1 MSEHDENEILGANEN
16 FDSLLDSID
25 TKVDSMSEGATEE
38 EKKENKK
45 KLKEQILVQAG
56 LGKNVLEKNI
66 DVVMHESMMPYSE
79 HVIMD
84 RALPRVE
91 DGLKPCQRRIL
102 YSMHELSL
110 TPDKPFRKCAKIVGD
125 VLGRYHPHGDS
136 SVYGALVRMAQD
148 FNMKERLVDGHG
160 NFGSIDGDGAA
171 AYRYTEARLSPIAL
185 EILKDIDKNTVQWQ
199 LNFDDTLEEPVTLPC
214 RFPNLLVNGANGI
227 AVGLATNIP
236 THNLAE
242 TISAC
247 VALID
252 NPDMELDEI
261 MKYIKGPDFP
271 TGGYIIAGDELKKAY
286 ETGKGKIV
294 MCARIHVEGN
304 GNDKKNIIIDEIPY
318 QVNKATLLEK
328 IADLRESKKDLLG
341 AIYEVCDE
349 SDRNGMRAVI
359 RVKKDGDVNA
369 IINYLMK
376 YTDLQTSFGI
386 NMVVIADGKPQQL
399 GLKQILT
406 YYVNYQREVV
416 YKRTKYDLDQA
427 KEREHILQGLVIAV
441 RNIDEVVAIIK
452 KSSSTSEA
460 KVRLRERFDLSDR
473 QAQAILDMRLARLT
487 SLEIIKLETELL
499 EIEEL
504 IRKLSAIVASKKAQF
519 DVVKDEMLEI
529 RKKYKEARKSEIIS
543 SLDEYSI
550 SSSNTARPAE
560 NVVITISD
568 KGNVKSMTARHVAG
582 SHKAWTDRSGV
593 HEAYIDMLQTISTKQ
608 LLFFTNLGNAY
619 KIDASLIPDLK
630 WHDKG
635 PLFEKIVPLAAKN
648 ERPVKVIELD
658 GDFSKQPDLLF
669 FTTGGMIKKSAI
681 SEYNVAKTSFQAV
694 KLKDGDELLNVE
706 SDKPD
711 TTILFITKQGMS
723 LNCEKSDI
731 PLQGRVSG
739 GVKGM
744 MLADGDA
751 VVFVSQIEKNSSVI
765 IASNTAYAKCVM
777 TGEIDVLA
785 RYRKGVKIFDL
796 KGDASSGSEIV
807 GAGLKA
813 ENADVVFIIDDTES
827 ACISASA
834 IPEDTRTSKG
844 SKVSVENKKILKI
857 VVRK

>member
-1 MSEHDENEILGANEN
+1 MSDNDEILGGGNEN
-16 FDSLLDSID
+16 FDLGALDTEIENQ
-25 TKVDSMSEGATEE
+25 VQGATEQ

-45 KLKEQILVQAG
+45 KLKEQILVSAG

-102 YSMHELSL
+102 YSMYELGLS
-110 TPDKPFRKCAKIVGD
+110 PDKPFRKCAKIVGD

-148 FNMKERLVDGHG
+148 FNMKECLVDGHG

-185 EILKDIDKNTVQWQ
+185 ELLRDIDKDTVRWQ

-236 THNLAE
+236 THNLNEA
-242 TISAC
+242 ISAC
-247 VALID
+247 IALID
-252 NPDMELDEI
+252 NPDLSLEEL
-261 MKYIKGPDFP
+261 MKHIKGPDFP
-271 TGGYIIAGDELKKAY
+271 TGGYIIAGEELKQAY
-286 ETGKGKIV
+286 KTGKGKIILR
-294 MCARIHVEGN
+294 ARMHVEGK
-304 GNDKKNIIIDEIPY
+304 GEDKQNIVIDEIPY
-318 QVNKATLLEK
+318 QVNKAALLQK
-328 IADLRESKKDLLG
+328 IADLRDSKKDILG
-341 AIYEVCDE
+341 GIYEVCDE

-359 RVKKDGDVNA
+359 RIKKDADANS
-369 IINYLMK
+369 IINYLLK

-399 GLKQILT
+399 GLKEILT
-406 YYVNYQREVV
+406 YYVNYQRDVV
-416 YKRTKYDLDQA
+416 YRRTKFDLDQA
-427 KEREHILQGLVIAV
+427 KERQHILQGLVIAV

-452 KSSSTSEA
+452 KSNSSSEA

-504 IRKLSAIVASKKAQF
+504 IRKLSVIVASKKAQF
-519 DVVKDEMLEI
+519 DVVKDELLDI
-529 RKKYKEARKSEIIS
+529 RKKYKEARKSEIIAS
-543 SLDEYSI
+543 VDEYSVT
-550 SSSNTARPAE
+550 SSNTTRPTENIVVTLAE
-560 NVVITISD
+560 N
-568 KGNVKSMTARHVAG
+568 GNVKSMTARHVAG
-582 SHKAWTDRSGV
+582 TSRAWADRSGV
-593 HEAYIDMLQTISTKQ
+593 HEAYTDMLQTTTAAN
-608 LLFFTNLGNAY
+608 LLFITNLGNVHKMEA
-619 KIDASLIPDLK
+619 ALIPDCK

-635 PLFEKIVPLAAKN
+635 IPFEKIVPTIAKG
-648 ERPVKVIELD
+648 EKPVKVLELPED
-658 GDFSKQPDLLF
+658 TAGKPDLLF
-669 FTTGGMIKKSAI
+669 FTRDGMIKKSAM
-681 SEYNVAKTSFQAV
+681 SEYSVNKTTFVGV
-694 KLKDGDELLNVE
+694 KLKEDDELINVE
-706 SDKPD
+706 LDKPD
-711 TTILFITKQGMS
+711 TTLLFISEQGMA
-723 LNCEKSDI
+723 LNCEKTDI

-744 MLADGDA
+744 MLGDMDK
-751 VVFVSQIEKNSSVI
+751 VVFVSQIEKNSNVI
-765 IASNTAYAKCVM
+765 LASNTAYAKCVM

-796 KGDASSGSEIV
+796 KGEKSSGTKVV
-807 GAGLKA
+807 GAGLKLN
-813 ENADVVFIIDDTES
+813 ENTDVVFIMETGET
-827 ACISASA
+827 ACLQAKAIS
-834 IPEDTRTSKG
+834 EDTRTSKG
-844 SKVSVENKKILKI
+844 SKVSVEDKQVSKI
-857 VVRK
+857 VVRN

>member
-1 MSEHDENEILGANEN
+1 MSENDEILGSGEN
-16 FDSLLDSID
+16 IDLDTLDTQIENMTEGDS
-25 TKVDSMSEGATEE
+25 EE
-38 EKKENKK
+38 ERQEKKK
-45 KLKEQILVQAG
+45 KLKEQILVSAG

-185 EILKDIDKNTVQWQ
+185 EILKDIDKDTVQWQ

-236 THNLAE
+236 THNLSEA
-242 TISAC
+242 ISAC

-271 TGGYIIAGDELKKAY
+271 TGGYIIAGEELKKAY
-286 ETGKGKIV
+286 ETGKGKII
-294 MCARIHVEGN
+294 MRARMHVEGN
-304 GNDKKNIIIDEIPY
+304 GNDKKNIVIDEIPY
-318 QVNKATLLEK
+318 QVNKASLLEK
-328 IADLRESKKDLLG
+328 IAELRESKKDILG
-341 AIYEVCDE
+341 SIYEVCDE

-359 RVKKDGDVNA
+359 RVKKDADVNA

-399 GLKQILT
+399 GLKEILT

-416 YKRTKYDLDQA
+416 YKRTKFELDQA
-427 KEREHILQGLVIAV
+427 KERQHILQGLVIAV

-504 IRKLSAIVASKKAQF
+504 IRKLTAIVSSKRAQF
-519 DVVKDEMLEI
+519 EVVKDEMLEI

-543 SLDEYSI
+543 SVEEFSI
-550 SSSNTARPAE
+550 SSSNTSRPTE
-560 NVVITISD
+560 NVVISISE

-582 SHKAWTDRSGV
+582 VGKAWTDRSGA
-593 HEAYIDMLQTISTKQ
+593 HEAYIDTLATASNKQ
-608 LLFFTNLGNAY
+608 LVFFTNLGNAY
-619 KIDASLIPDLK
+619 KLEASLIPDLK

-635 PLFEKIVPLAAKN
+635 PLFEKIVPTIPKG
-648 ERPVKVIELD
+648 EKPVKVLELD
-658 GDFSKQPDLLF
+658 GDLAKQPDLLF
-669 FTTGGMIKKSAI
+669 FTKDGMVKRTAI
-681 SEYNVAKTSFQAV
+681 SEYNVSKTSYQAV
-694 KLKDGDELLNVE
+694 KLKEGDELINVE
-706 SDKPD
+706 PVKPD
-711 TTILFITKQGMS
+711 TTLLFISEQGMA
-723 LNCEKSDI
+723 LHCDKNDI
-731 PLQGRVSG
+731 PVQGRVSG

-744 MLADGDA
+744 MLADGDKI
-751 VVFVSQIEKNSSVI
+751 VFVSQIEKNSNVI
-765 IASNTAYAKCVM
+765 VASNAAYAKCVM

-796 KGDASSGSEIV
+796 KGDASSGSKIV
-807 GAGLKA
+807 GAGIKKD
-813 ENADVVFIIDDTES
+813 ETTDVVFIIDETDS
-827 ACISASA
+827 ACINAAS

-844 SKVSVENKKILKI
+844 YKISAQYKQILKV
-857 VVRK
+857 VVRN

>member
-1 MSEHDENEILGANEN
+1 MSENDEILGGNEN
-16 FDSLLDSID
+16 FDSLLDEID
-25 TKVDSMSEGATEE
+25 TKVESMSEGATEAE
-38 EKKENKK
+38 VKENKK

-185 EILKDIDKNTVQWQ
+185 EILKDIDKDTVAWQ

-236 THNLAE
+236 THNLSEAV
-242 TISAC
+242 SAC

-261 MKYIKGPDFP
+261 MKHIKGPDFP
-271 TGGYIIAGDELKKAY
+271 TGGYIIAGEELKKAY
-286 ETGKGKIV
+286 ETGKGKII
-294 MCARIHVEGN
+294 MRARIHVEGN
-304 GNDKKNIIIDEIPY
+304 GNDKKNIVIDEIPY
-318 QVNKATLLEK
+318 QVNKASLLEK
-328 IADLRESKKDLLG
+328 IAELRESKKDILG
-341 AIYEVCDE
+341 SIYEVCDE

-359 RVKKDGDVNA
+359 RVKKDADVNA
-369 IINYLMK
+369 IIGYLMK

-399 GLKQILT
+399 GLKEILT
-406 YYVNYQREVV
+406 HYVNYQREVV
-416 YKRTKYDLDQA
+416 YRRTKFDLDQA
-427 KEREHILQGLVIAV
+427 KERQHILQGLVIAV
-441 RNIDEVVAIIK
+441 RNIDEVVQIIK

-519 DVVKDEMLEI
+519 EVVKDEMLEI
-529 RKKYKEARKSEIIS
+529 RKKYKEPRKSEIIAS
-543 SLDEYSI
+543 VEEYSI
-550 SSSNTARPAE
+550 SSSNTSRPTE
-560 NVVITISD
+560 NVVISISE

-582 SHKAWTDRSGV
+582 IGKGWTDRSGA
-593 HEAYIDMLQTISTKQ
+593 HEAYIDLLQTASNKN

-619 KIDASLIPDLK
+619 KLEASLIPDMK

-635 PLFEKIVPLAAKN
+635 PLFEKIMPMISKG
-648 ERPVKVIELD
+648 ERPVKVVELD
-658 GDFSKQPDLLF
+658 GDLAKQPDLLF
-669 FTTGGMIKKSAI
+669 FSKNGMIKKSAMT
-681 SEYNVAKTSFQAV
+681 EYNLAKTAYQAV
-694 KLKDGDELLNVE
+694 KFKEGDELINVE
-706 SDKPD
+706 LDRPD
-711 TTILFITKQGMS
+711 TTLLFITEQGMA

-731 PLQGRVSG
+731 PQQGRVSG

-744 MLADGDA
+744 MLADGDS
-751 VVFVSQIEKNSSVI
+751 VVFVSQIAKNDSVV
-765 IASNTAYAKCVM
+765 IATNTAFAKCVM

-785 RYRKGVKIFDL
+785 RYRKGVKIYDL
-796 KGDASSGSEIV
+796 KGDSSSGSRIV
-807 GAGLKA
+807 GAGIKKD
-813 ENADVVFIIDDTES
+813 ETTDVVVIIDDTDV
-827 ACISASA
+827 ACIKASS
-834 IPEDTRTSKG
+834 IIEDTRTSKG
-844 SKVSVENKKILKI
+844 SKISFEHSQIQKII
-857 VVRK
+857 VRN